1 VEFVSLVLQDVSSVD
16 RSCTLFGTT
25 LNQPFMFAPTEFARM
40 MHHAGE
46 PAVVRVAERRR
57 IAYTLSTMGTTAI
70 EDMRPQLPTRPA
82 GSSCT
87 SHGTASSARP

>member
-1 VEFVSLVLQDVSSVD
+1 VEFIPRVLQDVSSVD
-16 RSCTLFGTT
+16 TSCTLFGTT

-87 SHGTASSARP
+87 SHGIASSARP